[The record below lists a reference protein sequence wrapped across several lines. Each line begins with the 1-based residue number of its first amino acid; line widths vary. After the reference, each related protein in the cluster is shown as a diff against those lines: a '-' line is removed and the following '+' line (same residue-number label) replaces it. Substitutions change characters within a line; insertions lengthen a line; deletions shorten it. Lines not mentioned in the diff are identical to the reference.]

1 MWNLTHPITK
11 NRIISISIE
20 PATGSSLRMHDN
32 IKARPRSFLE
42 RAKKLQIRRLS
53 VFR

>member
-20 PATGSSLRMHDN
+20 PATGSSLRTHGDKDRH
-32 IKARPRSFLE
+32 I
-42 RAKKLQIRRLS
+42 
-53 VFR
+53 V

>member
-20 PATGSSLRMHDN
+20 PATEPATGSSLRMHGN
-32 IKARPRSFLE
+32 IKARPRSFWSGL
-42 RAKKLQIRRLS
+42 KSYKS
-53 VFR
+53 GV

>member
-20 PATGSSLRMHDN
+20 PATEPATGSSLRMHGN
-32 IKARPRSFLE
+32 IKALPQ
-42 RAKKLQIRRLS
+42 KLLDGLKS
-53 VFR
+53 YKSGV